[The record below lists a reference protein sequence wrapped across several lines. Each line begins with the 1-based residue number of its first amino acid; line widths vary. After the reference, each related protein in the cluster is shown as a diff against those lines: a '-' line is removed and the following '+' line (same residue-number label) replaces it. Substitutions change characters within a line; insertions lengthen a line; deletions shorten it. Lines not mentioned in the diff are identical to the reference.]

1 MLFVI
6 NTLSTNINKIYK
18 ESFHFTCKLTQD
30 RKEKG
35 LGATKMK
42 SKKETHNLELCKR
55 FK

>member
-6 NTLSTNINKIYK
+6 NTLSTNTNKIYK

-35 LGATKMK
+35 LGAAKVK
-42 SKKETHNLELCKR
+42 SKETPNLELFKR